1 MPQGSNNN
9 DDYYFQ
15 INAWDENEIGSRPYK
30 SAAYFDS
37 DLLATASGENE
48 YLEVVGGGEEA
59 TVASFVR
66 QIPELINISTTNT
79 TLSINPN

>member
-9 DDYYFQ
+9 DDYYFH
-15 INAWDENEIGSRPYK
+15 IVGYDENEIGSQAYK

-37 DLLATASGENE
+37 DILATASGENE
-48 YLEVVGGGEEA
+48 YLSVVGGGEEA
-59 TVASFVR
+59 TVASFAR